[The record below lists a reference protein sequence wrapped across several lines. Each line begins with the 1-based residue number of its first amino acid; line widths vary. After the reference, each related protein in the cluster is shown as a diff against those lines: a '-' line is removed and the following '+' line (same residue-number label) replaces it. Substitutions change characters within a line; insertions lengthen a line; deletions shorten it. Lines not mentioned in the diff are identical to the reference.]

1 MNDKKKKIE
10 KELTKYDV
18 DKDTQFKAQNLQ
30 HLTSMSQYMPLFTKK
45 IKDPKAIKKQKA
57 TREMDYTHKTGA
69 TMASGKGAPQ
79 VVSPRVEPTNPGPQT
94 ERVIR
99 DPGPRIVNKDQYEEI
114 QQMKVSKQQS
124 ATVSNQINKDE
135 KVPKKKDKSPSPLRK
150 VNEDILIPPIDRDTI
165 SFNRQLEEKRL
176 ELETLTFKHAKAQAK
191 FLQIMRELSK
201 FRDEFNEQYSIRS
214 NLLKVKEVNT
224 QIDELLHVK
233 E

>member
-30 HLTSMSQYMPLFTKK
+30 HLTSMAQYMPLFTKK

-69 TMASGKGAPQ
+69 AMVSSKGGAGVPQ
-79 VVSPRVEPTNPGPQT
+79 VISPRGAEVPNPAPQT

-114 QQMKVSKQQS
+114 QQMKVTKQ
-124 ATVSNQINKDE
+124 
-135 KVPKKKDKSPSPLRK
+135 
-150 VNEDILIPPIDRDTI
+150 
-165 SFNRQLEEKRL
+165 
-176 ELETLTFKHAKAQAK
+176 
-191 FLQIMRELSK
+191 
-201 FRDEFNEQYSIRS
+201 
-214 NLLKVKEVNT
+214 
-224 QIDELLHVK
+224 
-233 E
+233 